1 MSEPLAQCARCW
13 VFQYTTDQLLDRAFG
28 GSVSIA
34 AQTCSSLAGTE
45 YAEVATVIM
54 SAADAF
60 NLSIAKAAQ
69 FLLGNVICKNV
80 GTKDI
85 IKMEENYCTLG
96 TSKVVFKSAGHK
108 KAVSAAYDFFSRIN
122 QMIDTV
128 QTAHIDSE
136 EGFRAWLNETFSDS
150 EEIVN
155 DVLAA
160 SESLLPVAIRQF
172 QSASTKGEI
181 KAVVVPNSIFGT
193 EFTLFAKSPEAEAKI
208 VANDDER
215 TVLATVPLNTAVKIS
230 PSWGF
235 TFTVRGSF
243 DSVKF

>member
-1 MSEPLAQCARCW
+1 MPEPLAQCAQCW
-13 VFQYTTDQLLDRAFG
+13 VFQYTTDQLLDKAFG

-45 YAEVATVIM
+45 YAEVATVIL
-54 SAADAF
+54 SAAKAF
-60 NLSIAKAAQ
+60 GLSIAKAAQ
-69 FLLGNVICKNV
+69 FLLGNVNCKNV

-85 IKMEENYCTLG
+85 LKMEENHCTLG
-96 TSKVVFKSAGHK
+96 KSKILFKSAGHK
-108 KAVSAAYDFFSRIN
+108 KAVAAAYEIFAGIN
-122 QMIDTV
+122 QMIGTV

-136 EGFRAWLNETFSDS
+136 EGLRAWLNETFSDS
-150 EEIVN
+150 GEIVK

-181 KAVVVPNSIFGT
+181 KTVVVPNSILGA
-193 EFTLFAKSPEAEAKI
+193 EFTLFAKSPKAEAEI
-208 VANDDER
+208 LANDDKG

-235 TFTVRGSF
+235 TFTVKGSF
-243 DSVKF
+243 DGVKF